1 MIILQLVSLEN
12 YFKSS
17 LHKILIALHPP
28 PMYLA
33 D

>member
-1 MIILQLVSLEN
+1 MIILQLVSLDN

-28 PMYLA
+28 PMYFA